1 MRQIVV
7 FSAHQ
12 RAQSVREFD
21 ERVIVLIVVL
31 VGSAT
36 CPKADRWMDE
46 WMDDC
51 VRHTRGES
59 SPRRPLFLLPADRQR
74 PPRAIEQ
81 HLRER

>member
-36 CPKADRWMDE
+36 CPKADR
-46 WMDDC
+46 
-51 VRHTRGES
+51 
-59 SPRRPLFLLPADRQR
+59 
-74 PPRAIEQ
+74 
-81 HLRER
+81 